1 MYFYSGINNLT
12 TNICCVDWIWNGN
25 MWMNS
30 LNFNPLS
37 ISTSTL
43 TDDKKLLKVVDA
55 IGREVNV
62 NVNVKLN
69 TILFYVYDDGTI
81 EKKTIIK

>member
-1 MYFYSGINNLT
+1 
-12 TNICCVDWIWNGN
+12 
-25 MWMNS
+25 MNS

-62 NVNVKLN
+62 KLN
-69 TILFYVYDDGTI
+69 TILFYIYDDGTI

>member
-1 MYFYSGINNLT
+1 
-12 TNICCVDWIWNGN
+12 
-25 MWMNS
+25 MNS

-43 TDDKKLLKVVDA
+43 TDDKKTIKEVVDA

-62 NVNVKLN
+62 KLN
-69 TILFYVYDDGTI
+69 TILFYIYDDGTI